1 MLAKAVGL
9 ALSPVLY
16 GLHIGAALLG
26 WAVSNLSASMQLPL
40 RLLTAA
46 LQLADGL
53 ICDLL
58 AVISREP
65 GLKSQV
71 RVRAGQQL
79 PGCGCGCGHGPPV
92 CTLCTH
98 PPGILDSRTPG
109 NPMCMSQQPEPPS
122 QHHRQPCWQSLA
134 AAVGLC
140 VLTRGQSIR
149 GS

>member
-1 MLAKAVGL
+1 MAKAVGL

-71 RVRAGQQL
+71 RVRVQDNSCPGGGAHLSAHSAHSHQGCSGPRGTSFACPSRQNPL
-79 PGCGCGCGHGPPV
+79 PA
-92 CTLCTH
+92 
-98 PPGILDSRTPG
+98 
-109 NPMCMSQQPEPPS
+109 
-122 QHHRQPCWQSLA
+122 SLA

-140 VLTRGQSIR
+140 VLTHGQSVR